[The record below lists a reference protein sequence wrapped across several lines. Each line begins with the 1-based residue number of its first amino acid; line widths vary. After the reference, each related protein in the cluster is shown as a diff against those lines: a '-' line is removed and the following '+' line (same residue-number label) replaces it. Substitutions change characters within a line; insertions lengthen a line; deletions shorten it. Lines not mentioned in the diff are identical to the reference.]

1 MKKLVIASSM
11 SLILVVLVYQ
21 LGLIDLLKDVAE
33 LRQWLAGFGWW
44 SYGVFIALGILV
56 AVLMLPGQLLAVV
69 GGLMYGGWIGGG
81 LTIIGASIGCTIS
94 FMIGKFIAREF
105 VVERFGDSQ
114 VFQKIEKG
122 VAENGS
128 SFLIF
133 TRLVPVFPYAIQSY
147 AYALTPMT
155 LGKFSFISFVTMMP
169 ASFIYAFM
177 ASEIATKGVS
187 ISLLLELALAGIL
200 LTLLS
205 VVPKKILG
213 NKVK

>member
-177 ASEIATKGVS
+177 ASEIATRGVS